1 MDNPKQHLHDRV
13 LVYAAIWILSDIGT
27 LFAMKQLEVS
37 REVGIVLTV
46 INALAFALF
55 IYKYY
60 RSIFFMDELQVK
72 VQMEAVVIAF
82 FLGLLLIMTLGS
94 LEMFIDLRKDDWSY
108 RNLIPMFATFYIIGL
123 FISKRKYGIDNE

>member
-46 INALAFALF
+46 ITALAFALF